1 MKTEDQHI
9 TMPEKAGKAIGK
21 VDGAIL
27 RGAVAMG
34 KGVAAMV
41 VTAVGAAGEEVKK
54 ALYKE
59 DK

>member
-21 VDGAIL
+21 AIGKVDGAIL
-27 RGAVAMG
+27 KGAVAMG
-34 KGVAAMV
+34 KGVVAM
-41 VTAVGAAGEEVKK
+41 VGAAGEEVKK